1 MTSFIVQETTK
12 ISLTVSGFTQ
22 IVVHKVWLCGS
33 YSVIDLHHIYKNIK
47 KSH

>member
-1 MTSFIVQETTK
+1 MTSLIVQKTIK

-33 YSVIDLHHIYKNIK
+33 YPVIDLHHIYKTIK
-47 KSH
+47 KRH